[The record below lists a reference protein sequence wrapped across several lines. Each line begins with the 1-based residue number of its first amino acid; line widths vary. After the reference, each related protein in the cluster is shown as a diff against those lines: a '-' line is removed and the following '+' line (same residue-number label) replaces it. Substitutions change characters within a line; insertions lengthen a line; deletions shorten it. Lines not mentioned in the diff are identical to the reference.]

1 MRRKSLLALF
11 FLSGISS
18 LIYEICW
25 VRQATLTFGVSIYAY
40 SAVLTAY
47 MGGMAIGGYLIGKR
61 ADRAAHPLRLFAWL
75 QIGMAGLGLLAPFAL
90 DGLTTLYA
98 AVARQLNPGLTVLT
112 ALRLGMSLP
121 DHPVGSRASQPIAR
135 WACVPESAVVG
146 STIRPHRL

>member
-61 ADRAAHPLRLFAWL
+61 ADRTAQPLRLFAWL
-75 QIGMAGLGLLAPFAL
+75 QAGLAGW
-90 DGLTTLYA
+90 
-98 AVARQLNPGLTVLT
+98 
-112 ALRLGMSLP
+112 
-121 DHPVGSRASQPIAR
+121 GSWRRSR
-135 WACVPESAVVG
+135 SMG
-146 STIRPHRL
+146 

>member
-1 MRRKSLLALF
+1 MQRKSLLALF

-61 ADRAAHPLRLFAWL
+61 ADQAAQPLSLFAWL
-75 QIGMAGLGLLAPFAL
+75 QVGLAGLGLLAPFAL
-90 DGLTTLYA
+90 GKVSLWLLERTSYGVLFGLTASCLVIA
-98 AVARQLNPGLTVLT
+98 HIA
-112 ALRLGMSLP
+112 SWFLP
-121 DHPVGSRASQPIAR
+121 S
-135 WACVPESAVVG
+135 VP
-146 STIRPHRL
+146 TIP